1 MMMKMM
7 MMNEDGKKG
16 RSELYRLSV
25 GPRRSNAAPADGSA
39 AVLLC
44 CCFTLLQ
51 IFAAALSYLDMHTV
65 HCTAALSALCAFDT
79 CLSAPRCCS
88 APQMQCCCF
97 AALSCFN
104 TPSSYMMYAYMY
116 SSLRCY
122 SPPPALLLLFFNSSD
137 AFFVLLLA
145 YFYFYVAFLYVY

>member
-1 MMMKMM
+1 MMMEMM

-44 CCFTLLQ
+44 CRSLLLLYLTL
-51 IFAAALSYLDMHTV
+51 I
-65 HCTAALSALCAFDT
+65 CTLCIAQLLYVALCAFDT

-88 APQMQCCCF
+88 APPMQCCCF
-97 AALSCFN
+97 AALYCFY
-104 TPSSYMMYAYMY
+104 TPISDMMFAYI
-116 SSLRCY
+116 CT
-122 SPPPALLLLFFNSSD
+122 LL
-137 AFFVLLLA
+137 
-145 YFYFYVAFLYVY
+145 